1 MLTPKQKAYAQARA
15 DGAKQTHAAIAA
27 GYSEKTATQAASRLE
42 KDHEVF
48 AHIQRLKGLPSAPL
62 KEVTKKTI
70 KRLVKF
76 AKKPVQ
82 IAAPPA
88 PVIEPVS
95 EPVRER
101 MIDIG
106 TLDPLELMK
115 QLVSD
120 VSEDPK
126 LRLAAAVALAP
137 YMHSKQAELGK
148 KEQQAQTAQSA
159 ATGKFAASAPPRLVA
174 RNG

>member
-1 MLTPKQKAYAQARA
+1 M
-15 DGAKQTHAAIAA
+15 
-27 GYSEKTATQAASRLE
+27 
-42 KDHEVF
+42 
-48 AHIQRLKGLPSAPL
+48 
-62 KEVTKKTI
+62 
-70 KRLVKF
+70 
-76 AKKPVQ
+76 
-82 IAAPPA
+82 
-88 PVIEPVS
+88 
-95 EPVRER
+95 
-101 MIDIG
+101 MDIG